1 MTELPREFLGH
12 WDAHVKSIQPKSRK
26 PLASNIRTIRDLLR
40 SEESAKIDPLTK
52 LGSRRAYEDDKK
64 QIEQL
69 LEKKGGVIFLADL
82 DGLKNVNDTLG
93 HQAGDELI
101 KKVGSFFIAN
111 TFVGDPKYRY
121 GGDEVIGF
129 LFGIPEEKSEK
140 RMTKLIR
147 LANAHVKEDPLAP
160 RFSMGYVYVPAGSRA
175 SCDELVGC
183 ADQALYLAKD
193 IEKEKKDWKSHTVRW
208 SSNIKP
214 TPGG

>member
-1 MTELPREFLGH
+1 MPELPREFFGI

-26 PLASNIRTIRDLLR
+26 PLTPNVRTITDLLR

-69 LEKKGGVIFLADL
+69 MKKQGGIIIMADL

-101 KKVGSFFIAN
+101 KKAGGFFIAN
-111 TFVGDPKYRY
+111 TLVKDPKYRY
-121 GGDEVIGF
+121 GGDEVVGF

-140 RMTKLIR
+140 RMTKLIG
-147 LANAHVKEDPLAP
+147 LANANAKKDPLAP

-175 SCDELVGC
+175 SCDELVRN
-183 ADQALYLAKD
+183 ADRAQYLAKD
-193 IEKEKKDWKSHTVRW
+193 IGKKMNDGKSHTVRW
-208 SSNIKP
+208 KS